1 MSTSPQ
7 VVIRIFHHDDFTPLE
22 PAFGPFLHR
31 SNMMESDS
39 DIDSNPHLSEGFT
52 ETDNDTPPE
61 TPLRAKIELTGED
74 QCTQHRTKEA
84 QNGSCGRTPVMP
96 APAHFSEP
104 LQIATPDPIRP
115 VPYAIRSFGCSKLE
129 EDDRGYDSER
139 EGRPGL
145 RKFRSFQ
152 SLAIEQD
159 KPAAKRPGLPTR
171 ATSFVVRQP
180 GGGKST
186 VTSGPVTYHSPRFH
200 KHGFQYSPRPPHPTP
215 MVPINSNQPI
225 PDIAGCSA
233 EVPPLED
240 NFGHPLSPE
249 EEAQLWSDLVTC
261 PLEDAD
267 PPATDSKAKDRSN
280 ESTGLGLGLPVA
292 LEGGAWR
299 MLATVPRQSAG
310 MLDKSPRGHSNNL
323 IADYSPECAN
333 TPGIY
338 PILYDDR
345 DLSPLNLP
353 QPLVSP
359 AMTEWGNWDIFYEV
373 DDKIL
378 YALEMGTWSDEMLA
392 GINPM
397 L

>member
-152 SLAIEQD
+152 SLAIEQTNLLRNVLD
-159 KPAAKRPGLPTR
+159 YLLERLLLWFDSQEGQD
-171 ATSFVVRQP
+171 VRQ
-180 GGGKST
+180 KFR
-186 VTSGPVTYHSPRFH
+186 HSR
-200 KHGFQYSPRPPHPTP
+200 
-215 MVPINSNQPI
+215 II
-225 PDIAGCSA
+225 LD
-233 EVPPLED
+233 
-240 NFGHPLSPE
+240 PLSPE

-338 PILYDDR
+338 PILYDDT

-373 DDKIL
+373 DDKFCMRWRWGHGAMRCWQGLIPCCERFIFGGL
-378 YALEMGTWSDEMLA
+378 WFLLFVLSPQNYHRSTNEHQY
-392 GINPM
+392 
-397 L
+397 